1 MTAFLTRRT
10 QVHQNHLME
19 KVQAGRLETIR
30 TLQGLQRWFHAKG
43 NDSYTASRKAL
54 GALYG
59 MVQRHATML
68 SFVEAFW
75 IMAILFVAMLPL
87 LLLLRRRKVPTRALA
102 QPAEVSPEPVLMEK
116 PSDEEKEEE
125 PALVH

>member
-1 MTAFLTRRT
+1 
-10 QVHQNHLME
+10 
-19 KVQAGRLETIR
+19 
-30 TLQGLQRWFHAKG
+30 
-43 NDSYTASRKAL
+43 
-54 GALYG
+54 

-87 LLLLRRRKVPTRALA
+87 LLLLRRRKVPTRAPA
-102 QPAEVSPEPVLMEK
+102 QPAEVSPERVLMEK